1 MDTTNFRK
9 REKQKNVVRFA
20 RILLKYKRFFRS
32 NLVICENQ
40 FENPQKQIFSVLV
53 FKDHTTFFKDRT
65 TFFKDRSTLFK
76 DRLRMFYSICSLE
89 KHQMGKTQY

>member
-1 MDTTNFRK
+1 MHNVYFILFIQFLKLLTNTSKMQLIETTNFRK

-20 RILLKYKRFFRS
+20 RILLKYKRLFRS

-53 FKDHTTFFKDRT
+53 FNDREH
-65 TFFKDRSTLFK
+65 FS
-76 DRLRMFYSICSLE
+76 MI
-89 KHQMGKTQY
+89 GKTFLNDREHF